1 MRPFWTFQLFLAATS
16 AHSPCRERL
25 WQVRYYDSRRSRGAG
40 APASTG
46 GVLVA
51 VAESGGSRSSAG
63 TGTGGATSAGGS
75 SGTTPGGAGGFSGTA
90 TGATGEPVGRCRWN
104 RVRGCRRN
112 CGHGRDGFG
121 WRRWHGWRRRG
132 GENGGTAGVGGAGRT
147 GGAAGAGGA
156 GRTGG
161 AGGSTRACNAT
172 STAGCKAVLPEGCGD
187 GINNQ
192 NGMEECDDGNALPGD
207 GCNGTCKVEPH
218 WTCPP
223 AGPCMRNVVC
233 GDSIIGAGEVCD
245 DGNSLDNDG
254 CNSTCTVQ
262 DPAYQCIA
270 GQPCVRI
277 SQCGNKRIEAGE
289 NCDDATPTAAMAV
302 AAVVSSNPV
311 GSARC
316 RALPASGSSLWRWC
330 RQCRDW
336 RSVRRRQPEG
346 RRRLFRGLQDQ
357 GCGVCLHTW
366 STVPVPDRQMRQRT
380 IEDSEAC
387 DDGNTKPGDGLLGN
401 LPDRDGVF
409 LPLLERPVRA
419 KLRRRHRVEPNGAM
433 RSRGPRAPTWTRHV

>member
-16 AHSPCRERL
+16 AIVLAGSGCG
-25 WQVRYYDSRRSRGAG
+25 RSGITIHDGAAGAG

-46 GVLVA
+46 GVLGGSGG
-51 VAESGGSRSSAG
+51 SGGSRSSAG

-75 SGTTPGGAGGFSGTA
+75 SGTTPGAQAASAEPRPGLQAEPGWEVPVESRPGVPAQLRSRAGTASGGAGGTVGVG
-90 TGATGEPVGRCRWN
+90 GAGRT
-104 RVRGCRRN
+104 
-112 CGHGRDGFG
+112 
-121 WRRWHGWRRRG
+121 
-132 GENGGTAGVGGAGRT
+132 GGTAGVGGAGRT

-262 DPAYQCIA
+262 DP
-270 GQPCVRI
+270 
-277 SQCGNKRIEAGE
+277 
-289 NCDDATPTAAMAV
+289 PTS
-302 AAVVSSNPV
+302 VSPDTLRPHLPV
-311 GSARC
+311 WQQAHR
-316 RALPASGSSLWRWC
+316 SG
-330 RQCRDW
+330 
-336 RSVRRRQPEG
+336 
-346 RRRLFRGLQDQ
+346 
-357 GCGVCLHTW
+357 
-366 STVPVPDRQMRQRT
+366 
-380 IEDSEAC
+380 
-387 DDGNTKPGDGLLGN
+387 
-401 LPDRDGVF
+401 
-409 LPLLERPVRA
+409 
-419 KLRRRHRVEPNGAM
+419 
-433 RSRGPRAPTWTRHV
+433 